1 MSQVVEL
8 ETRTIGRNI
17 QRELNLRRWNVL
29 ELRRQI
35 SAEIGQTTLYRI
47 VNGEVMPTL
56 PILAVVA
63 KALDTTIDALISD
76 SD

>member
-63 KALDTTIDALISD
+63 KALDTTIDALISEAD
-76 SD
+76 

>member
-35 SAEIGQTTLYRI
+35 SADIGQTTLYRI

-63 KALDTTIDALISD
+63 KALDTTIDALISER
-76 SD
+76 